1 MTNLQDASPRLETT
15 DFLACEVIHDITI
28 LGGGPTGL
36 FAAFYAGL
44 RGATCKIV
52 DSMPA
57 LGGRLTAVYPEKYI
71 YDVAGFPK
79 ILARDLVDN
88 LIAQAAAYRPTV
100 CLDEIAQD
108 LEKRLSQDGEE
119 SIFAL
124 TTDKG
129 THLTR
134 TIVIAAGVGQYTPKK
149 HGASSADA
157 YEGRGISYAV
167 IAKNIYKGR
176 RVVVFGGGDSALD
189 WANELVPIAKEVT
202 LVHRSEKFRA
212 HDDSVRKYLASGAR
226 AVLNTEC
233 VAFLGGDQTGDFEH
247 GIPRLGGVRLRNVDD
262 GSEAILSV
270 DDAVVMF
277 GFNSSLGKLRDWG
290 VTLTKDCVAVN
301 DCMETS
307 IPGVYA
313 AGDIVEYRG
322 KLKLIATG
330 FSEAAIAVNFA
341 KTFINPKEKAQ
352 PMHSTTIM
360 ELKEKR
366 EARLKS

>member
-1 MTNLQDASPRLETT
+1 MTSQLNAT
-15 DFLACEVIHDITI
+15 DLHDITI

-44 RGATCKIV
+44 RNASCKII

-79 ILARDLVDN
+79 ILAKDLVDN
-88 LIAQAAAYRPTV
+88 LVAQAQAYSPTL
-100 CLDEIAQD
+100 CLDEAAQTLTRVTLD
-108 LEKRLSQDGEE
+108 SGE
-119 SIFAL
+119 SVFAL
-124 TTDKG
+124 GTDKG

-134 TIVIAAGVGQYTPKK
+134 TLVIAAGVGQYTPKK
-149 HGASSADA
+149 HTAPGADVF
-157 YEGRGISYAV
+157 ENRGVAYAV
-167 IAKNIYKGR
+167 IEKNIYAGR

-189 WANELVPIAKEVT
+189 WANELVPLAKEVT
-202 LVHRSEKFRA
+202 LVHRSDKFRA
-212 HDDSVRKYLASGAR
+212 HDDSVRKFLDAAQKSPHTVR
-226 AVLNTEC
+226 VRLNTEC
-233 VAFLGGDQTGDFEH
+233 TGFVGQTADAATKTGTKLEA
-247 GIPRLGGVRLRNVDD
+247 VTLRNLDD
-262 GSEAILSV
+262 NAETTLHV
-270 DDAVVMF
+270 DDALVMF
-277 GFNSSLGKLRDWG
+277 GFNSSLGKLREWG
-290 VTLTKDCVAVN
+290 IELVKDCIAVN

-307 IPGVYA
+307 LPGVYA

-341 KTFINPKEKAQ
+341 KTYMNPKEKAQ
-352 PMHSTTIM
+352 PLHSTTIM

-366 EARLKS
+366 EARKK